1 MTKELKIVF
10 LDAGTIGKDV
20 SLDPIS
26 SLGKLTTYQTTAPE
40 EIVSRAAGCD
50 VLIVNKIKIGR
61 KEIDAMPG
69 LRLICEAATGTDNI
83 EVEYA
88 TLKGI
93 PVKNVRAYST
103 ESVVQLT
110 FTILLAAAGQIDY
123 FDNAVKSGSYSKS
136 NCFTDVSRAFLEL
149 NGKRYG
155 IIGLGN
161 IGGRVAEIA
170 KAFGME
176 VVYYPTSGKP
186 HSEKYP
192 AVYLDE
198 MMRTCDVISIH
209 APMNDKTRNLIT
221 YDKLAL
227 MKPTAYLLN
236 LGRGGIINEEDLV
249 RALND
254 NKLAGAGIDVFTK
267 EPLPAE
273 SPYLKLNDM
282 SKIVLTPH
290 IGWCS
295 REARMRLVEGI
306 ASNIRGLI

>member
-1 MTKELKIVF
+1 MIKDLKIVF
-10 LDAGTIGKDV
+10 LDAGTMGKDV
-20 SLDPIS
+20 SLDPIAEF
-26 SLGKLTTYQTTAPE
+26 GKLTTYEYTAPE
-40 EIVSRAAGCD
+40 EIITRAAGCD

-69 LRLICEAATGTDNI
+69 LRIICEAATGTDNI
-83 EVEYA
+83 DVEYA
-88 TLKGI
+88 TSKGI
-93 PVKNVRAYST
+93 PVKNVKGYSS

-110 FTILLAAAGQIDY
+110 FTILLAVAGQIGY
-123 FDNAVKSGSYSKS
+123 FDSAVKSGNYSKS

-149 NGKRYG
+149 SGKRYG

-161 IGGRVAEIA
+161 IGGRVAEVA
-170 KAFGME
+170 KAFGMD

-198 MMRTCDVISIH
+198 MMRTCDIISVH
-209 APMNDKTRNLIT
+209 APMNDNTRNLIT
-221 YDKLAL
+221 YEKLAL
-227 MKPTAYLLN
+227 MKPTAFILN
-236 LGRGGIINEEDLV
+236 LGRGGIINEADLV

-267 EPLPAE
+267 EPLPLD
-273 SPYLKLNDM
+273 SPYMNVNDK
-282 SKIVLTPH
+282 SKIILTPH

-306 ASNIRGLI
+306 AANISSLV

>member
-1 MTKELKIVF
+1 MKKDLDIVF
-10 LDAGTIGKDV
+10 LDAGTIGRDIL
-20 SLDPIS
+20 LDPLASI
-26 SLGKLTTYQTTAPE
+26 GKLTTYDYTLPE
-40 EIVSRAAGCD
+40 DVISRSKGCD
-50 VLIVNKIKIGR
+50 ILIVNKVKIGK
-61 KEIDAMPG
+61 KEIDSIPN

-83 EVEYA
+83 DVEYA
-88 TLKGI
+88 ASKGI
-93 PVKNVRAYST
+93 PVKNVKGYST

-110 FTILLAAAGQIDY
+110 FTILLAVAGQIEY

-149 NGKRYG
+149 SGKRYG

-161 IGGRVAEIA
+161 IGSRVADIA

-221 YDKLAL
+221 YDKLSL
-227 MKPTAYLLN
+227 MKPTAYILN

-249 RALND
+249 RALNE

-267 EPLPAE
+267 EPLPAD
-273 SPYLKLNDM
+273 SPYMKLKDK
-282 SKIVLTPH
+282 SKIILTPH

-295 REARMRLVEGI
+295 REARMRLVDGI
-306 ASNIRGLI
+306 ADNIKLVV